1 MRIDSIDIAKGFTII
16 IVVMGH
22 VLYTDL
28 YGSDNTGQ
36 GNLFQIIYSFH
47 MPLFI
52 FLSEVVFNTDINL
65 NELLSK
71 LYSKFRLII
80 VPFLIIGSISSRT
93 MGHRLSF
100 LFTDMKRDYWYLFV
114 LFIYYLYGYLFLR
127 EGGETDIRQKSFS
140 PLGFDLLV

>member
-1 MRIDSIDIAKGFTII
+1 MW
-16 IVVMGH
+16 H

-28 YGSDNTGQ
+28 YGSNNTGQ

-65 NELLSK
+65 NELPSK

-80 VPFLIIGSISSRT
+80 VPFLIIGSICSRT
-93 MGHRLSF
+93 MGHGLSF

-114 LFIYYLYGYLFLR
+114 LFIYYLYGYPFLR
-127 EGGETDIRQKSFS
+127 EGAKPIYVRNHSLPWT
-140 PLGFDLLV
+140 LVY